1 MKSNQP
7 ILIILIPGFPENEA
21 DTTCLPFAQSLIKE
35 INKDFPFLRI
45 AILSFQ
51 YPFTKQKY
59 FWHNNLVIPFGGKDK
74 GKLARRIL
82 WLRVWRK
89 LKQINDEN
97 NIVGLFSFWYGECA
111 FLGNRFGKKFG
122 IKHRCWILGQDAGGY
137 NKYVQKIK
145 PKSEEL
151 IAVSD
156 FIADEFFRN
165 YLIRPLHIIPNGI
178 DKEFFNRVPF
188 ERTIDIFGA
197 GSLIKLKQFDLF
209 INCIA
214 EVRKDFPEIR
224 SIISGKG
231 TEEKFLSNKI
241 KELNLQSNVVLTG
254 EIQHSEVLKLMQ
266 QSRVFLHPSFYE
278 GFSMACLEALYAGC
292 HVISFCKPMNK
303 DFEHWHIVTTIEE
316 LMEKSLEILKL
327 ADINCESVMPYSIKE
342 TAGSIVKLF
351 D

>member
-1 MKSNQP
+1 
-7 ILIILIPGFPENEA
+7 
-21 DTTCLPFAQSLIKE
+21 
-35 INKDFPFLRI
+35 
-45 AILSFQ
+45 
-51 YPFTKQKY
+51 
-59 FWHNNLVIPFGGKDK
+59 
-74 GKLARRIL
+74 
-82 WLRVWRK
+82 

-111 FLGNRFGKKFG
+111 LLGNRFGKRFG
-122 IKHRCWILGQDAGGY
+122 IRHYCWILGQDAKGN

-151 IAVSD
+151 IAISD
-156 FIADEFFRN
+156 FVADEFFKN

-178 DKEFFNRVPF
+178 DKGLFNNTSY
-188 ERTIDIFGA
+188 ERTIDILGV
-197 GSLIKLKQFDLF
+197 GSLIKLKQLDLF

-231 TEEKFLSNKI
+231 PEEKFLSNKI
-241 KELNLQSNVVLTG
+241 IELNLQDNVVLTG
-254 EIQHSEVLKLMQ
+254 EIQHGEVLKLMQ
-266 QSRVFLHPSFYE
+266 QSRVFLHPSSYE

-303 DFEHWHIVTTIEE
+303 DFEHWHIVTTMEE
-316 LMEKSLEILKL
+316 MNGKSLEILKL
-327 ADINCESVMPYSIKE
+327 ADINHESVIPYSIKE

-351 D
+351 E